1 MCLLFETIRITDGIA
16 CNLDLHEKRLNRSRL
31 RLCGLSDELRLSGY
45 IRVTEA
51 CRSGIFR
58 CRLIY
63 GAEVVSVEFTP
74 YVPAAVKTLRLVQAD
89 TLTYD
94 HKYLDR
100 SSLAGLINRDLAD
113 DILIIKEGFVTDS
126 SYANIVFTDG
136 RKWVTPDTPL
146 LSGTMR
152 ESLILHGIIE
162 AERITVDDLGRFTHF
177 RLINAMLGFDA
188 PLLPVSSI
196 IRK

>member
-1 MCLLFETIRITDGIA
+1 MCLLFETVRITDGIA
-16 CNLDLHEKRLNRSRL
+16 GNLDLHEKRLNRSRL
-31 RLCGLSDELRLSGY
+31 MLYGLSDKLRLSDY
-45 IRVTEA
+45 IRVPEDY
-51 CRSGIFR
+51 RSGIFR

-63 GAEVVSVEFTP
+63 GAEIVSVEFTP
-74 YVPAAVKTLRLVQAD
+74 YIPAAVKTLKLVQAD

-94 HKYLDR
+94 HKYHDR

-113 DILIIKEGFVTDS
+113 DILIVKEGCITDS

-136 RKWVTPDTPL
+136 WRQVTPDTPL
-146 LSGTMR
+146 LHGTMR
-152 ESLILHGIIE
+152 ERLILDGIIK

-188 PLLPVSSI
+188 PQLPVSNI